1 MTRTPLFLQSM
12 IAASLALA
20 SVSAQ
25 AADKPV
31 TAQEIAIG
39 SKQYGPAQQSQGGL
53 YTLDPELQ
61 AYVTR
66 VGTKLTRVSV
76 FPDLPYSFVVLNNS
90 ELNAWALPGGKIAVN
105 RGLLAELDNEAQ
117 LAAVLA
123 HEISHV
129 TKRHSARMQKKAGG
143 AGLLGALV
151 GLGVG
156 AKVPEYRELAMRGA
170 NAVAFAGQANYSRD
184 HEIQADN
191 EGIKLMAAAG
201 YDPRAAAD
209 VQRVFLSK
217 AQNRKSN
224 ALEALFA
231 SHPPSQER
239 VDNNAG
245 RAAKYPEGG
254 MIGAAEYARATA
266 RLQKDKPAYALL
278 AQAMTAYGEKK
289 FDTSIAFCDKAIAL
303 QPKETLF
310 WELKGITLLQQKQ
323 YTKSISALNQ
333 AVTLNSGFYR
343 PLLYRG
349 LAYKEQG
356 TLDKAQSS
364 LSASNAL
371 LPTQLATYHLGE
383 IAQSQG
389 DRETAIKHFTA
400 VANAGGELGEA
411 AKRQLRTL

>member
-1 MTRTPLFLQSM
+1 MRCTALWIQSFFAVVLASAS
-12 IAASLALA
+12 AASL
-20 SVSAQ
+20 

-31 TAQEIAIG
+31 TAQEIAVG
-39 SKQYGPAQQSQGGL
+39 TKQYGPAQQSQGGL
-53 YTLDPELQ
+53 SNLDLELQ
-61 AYVTR
+61 AYVER
-66 VGTKLTRVSV
+66 VGRKLARASA
-76 FPDLPYSFVVLNNS
+76 FPDLPYAFVVINNS

-143 AGLLGALV
+143 ASLLGALV

-170 NAVAFAGQANYSRD
+170 SAVAFAGQANYSRD

-191 EGIKLMAAAG
+191 EGIKLMVAAG
-201 YDPRAAAD
+201 YDPRAAVD

-217 AQNRKSN
+217 VQNRKSN

-239 VDNNAG
+239 VNNNAS
-245 RAAKYPEGG
+245 RAGKYPEGG
-254 MIGAAEYARATA
+254 MIGKLEYTRAIA
-266 RLQKDKPAYALL
+266 RLEKDRPAYAFLSE
-278 AQAMTAYGEKK
+278 AMTAYGKK
-289 FDTSIAFCDKAIAL
+289 KYDDTLALCDKAIAL

-310 WELKGITLLQQKQ
+310 WELKGIALLQQKQ
-323 YTKSISALNQ
+323 FSKSISALNQ
-333 AVTLNSGFYR
+333 AVILNNAFFR

-349 LAYKEQG
+349 IAYKEQG
-356 TLDKAQSS
+356 AWDKAQSS

-383 IAQSQG
+383 IAQRQG

-411 AKRQLRTL
+411 AKRQLRDL